1 MAGFLTRIFDSDEAQ
16 ASDGTLGT
24 LAQDQAHN
32 QDADQGAGGTDQ
44 SAGSQSA
51 GSQSAGS
58 QSADSQSDSVDGGLT
73 LDVDPTI
80 TLHSEMGGTY
90 YGLDG
95 SETTWS
101 RTDDVT
107 LSVDLEATANL
118 VGTITQEFTA
128 DG

>member
-24 LAQDQAHN
+24 LAHN

-51 GSQSAGS
+51 GSQSA
-58 QSADSQSDSVDGGLT
+58 DSQSGSVDGGLT

-107 LSVDLEATANL
+107 LGVDLEATANL

>member
-16 ASDGTLGT
+16 ASNGTLGT

-51 GSQSAGS
+51 GSQSA
-58 QSADSQSDSVDGGLT
+58 DSQSGSVDGGLT

-107 LSVDLEATANL
+107 LGVDLEATANL

>member
-24 LAQDQAHN
+24 VAQDQAHN
-32 QDADQGAGGTDQ
+32 QDADQGAGGTD
-44 SAGSQSA
+44 QSA

>member
-44 SAGSQSA
+44 SA
-51 GSQSAGS
+51 
-58 QSADSQSDSVDGGLT
+58 DSQSGSVDGGLT

>member
-1 MAGFLTRIFDSDEAQ
+1 MAGFLTRIFDSDEGQ

-51 GSQSAGS
+51 GSQSA
-58 QSADSQSDSVDGGLT
+58 DSQSGSVDGGLT

>member
-24 LAQDQAHN
+24 LVQDQAHN

-51 GSQSAGS
+51 
-58 QSADSQSDSVDGGLT
+58 DSQSGSVDGGLT

-128 DG
+128 DV

>member
-16 ASDGTLGT
+16 ASNGTLGT

-32 QDADQGAGGTDQ
+32 QDADQGAGGTD
-44 SAGSQSA
+44 QSA

>member
-32 QDADQGAGGTDQ
+32 QDADQGASGTD
-44 SAGSQSA
+44 QSA

-58 QSADSQSDSVDGGLT
+58 QSADSQSGSVDGGLT